1 MRITTI
7 PANAHNKVVAG
18 ENAKAANEMSSV
30 KDHLTWDEFMSFYN
44 HQFDEHEKDLE
55 LARDIFCFAC
65 ATSLRNGD
73 LERLSKSCFDYH
85 DDPTSFT
92 FVCKKTGENI
102 TINLNE
108 WSKSIYMKYKDIPT
122 QNGFLF
128 PPMSRYKL
136 NRCLKNT
143 AKMLC
148 GDHRADA
155 ISNHTARRTFFA
167 LINMFNELSKINKIF
182 NNA

>member
-1 MRITTI
+1 MSKKCI

-30 KDHLTWDEFMSFYN
+30 KDYLTWDEFMSFYN
-44 HQFDEHEKDLE
+44 YQFDENEKDLE
-55 LARDIFCFAC
+55 VARDIFCFAC

-73 LERLSKSCFDYH
+73 LEVLSKSCFDNT

-92 FVCKKTGENI
+92 FVCKKTDENI

-122 QNGFLF
+122 QNGLLF
-128 PPMSRYKL
+128 PPKSRYEL
-136 NRCLKNT
+136 NRCLKNIV
-143 AKMLC
+143 KMLC
-148 GDHRADA
+148 GDHRFDA
-155 ISNHTARRTFFA
+155 ITTHTARRTFFA
-167 LINMFNELSKINKIF
+167 QINMFKLSKNL
-182 NNA
+182 

>member
-1 MRITTI
+1 MKKYLKADAATAQTT
-7 PANAHNKVVAG
+7 
-18 ENAKAANEMSSV
+18 AKKMTRM
-30 KDHLTWDEFMSFYN
+30 TWDEFMSFYN

-167 LINMFNELSKINKIF
+167 LINMFNELSQIHQIF